1 MAGQLREGD
10 VNDAMAADA
19 SVSPD
24 EIGPRDF
31 LLTGPDT
38 LVGRYLRR
46 FWHPVYLSRD
56 LKAGRAAP
64 VKIMNE
70 DFTLYRG
77 ESGAAQALAARCA
90 HRCTQL
96 STGWVEE
103 DAIRCFYHGWKFD
116 RSGQCIEAP
125 AEREGFA
132 STVQIRSYSTREY
145 LGLVFVFFGD
155 GEPPALPRYKRFEQD
170 GVLSASSYLRDC
182 NYYNNL
188 ESNMDSLHTAFV
200 HRSSAFTTHGLNRSL
215 PEISGEET
223 EYGILKHGKRHDGVV
238 RDAPF
243 FWPNALYIKSSP
255 EEGDADVWADH
266 IGWRV
271 PIDDCHHI
279 SFTVN
284 HVALFGENAERY
296 RERQRQRSAKRASL
310 SDPRQIAQSV
320 LRGEF
325 HVDEFRDRPDIVN
338 IQDYVAQVG
347 QGAVPAFDNERLG
360 RSDVLVALFRRIF
373 ARELKAFSEGRPL
386 KNWTISDEAVASTGV
401 ADAGVA
407 GTG

>member
-1 MAGQLREGD
+1 MS
-10 VNDAMAADA
+10 NAAPPAA
-19 SVSPD
+19 SHGATF
-24 EIGPRDF
+24 GPKDF
-31 LLTGPDT
+31 LFTSPDT
-38 LVGRYLRR
+38 LVGRYLRL
-46 FWHPVYLSRD
+46 FWHPVYLSRN
-56 LKAGRAAP
+56 LKAGRAVP

-77 ESGAAQALAARCA
+77 ESGAAQALASKCA

-96 STGWVEE
+96 STGWVEQ

-125 AEREGFA
+125 AERDGFA
-132 STVQIRSYSTREY
+132 TAIKIRSYPTQEY
-145 LGLVFVFFGD
+145 LGLIFVYFGK
-155 GEPPALPRYKRFEQD
+155 GEPPPLPRFRRFEQE
-170 GVLSASSYLRDC
+170 GVLSASSYIRDC

-223 EYGILKHGKRHDGVV
+223 DYGILKHGKRHDGVV

-255 EEGDADVWADH
+255 EDGDADVWADH

-271 PIDDCHHI
+271 PIDDAQHI
-279 SFTVN
+279 SLTVN
-284 HVALFGENAERY
+284 HVALTGENAERY
-296 RERQRQRSAKRASL
+296 RERNRQRSADRAAL
-310 SDPRQIAQSV
+310 DDPREAAKSV
-320 LRGEF
+320 LRGER
-325 HVDEFRDRPDIVN
+325 HVDDLKDRADIVN

-347 QGAVPAFDNERLG
+347 QGVTPDFEHEQLG

-373 ARELKAFSEGRPL
+373 ARELQAFADGRPL
-386 KNWTISDEAVASTGV
+386 KNWTVSEDAAASTGV
-401 ADAGVA
+401 
-407 GTG
+407 

>member
-1 MAGQLREGD
+1 MSEAETALEKTH
-10 VNDAMAADA
+10 
-19 SVSPD
+19 SH
-24 EIGPRDF
+24 EFGPNDF
-31 LLTGPDT
+31 LYTGPDT
-38 LVGRYLRR
+38 IVGRYLRL

-56 LKAGRAAP
+56 LKQGRAVP

-77 ESGAAQALAARCA
+77 ESGLAQALASRCA

-103 DAIRCFYHGWKFD
+103 DSIRCFYHGWKFD
-116 RSGQCIEAP
+116 RTGQCTEAP

-132 STVQIRSYSTREY
+132 NSVKIRSYPTEEY
-145 LGLVFVFFGD
+145 LGLVFVFFGN
-155 GEPPALPRYKRFEQD
+155 GEPPPLPRFKRFEED
-170 GVLSASSYLRDC
+170 GVLSASSYIRDC

-200 HRSSAFTTHGLNRSL
+200 HRSSSFTTHGLNRSL

-255 EEGDADVWADH
+255 EEGDDGVWADH
-266 IGWRV
+266 IGWRI
-271 PIDDCHHI
+271 PIDDVHHI

-284 HVALFGENAERY
+284 HIALHGDKAEQY
-296 RERQRQRSAKRASL
+296 RQRNKIRAEKRKSL
-310 SDPRQIAQSV
+310 SDPRQVAQSI

-325 HVDEFRDRPDIVN
+325 HVDEFKDRIDIVN

-347 QGAVPAFDNERLG
+347 QGALPDFENERLG

-373 ARELKAFSEGRPL
+373 ARELKAFAEGRPL
-386 KNWTISDEAVASTGV
+386 KKWTISQDASASTGV
-401 ADAGVA
+401 PGQDGLPV
-407 GTG
+407 